1 MKWFEV
7 TLIKRTSTTVELAA
21 NSAEEAQ
28 YEAIYRLM
36 RGKIEL
42 DGGRDFDDIETTAVE
57 IEAPAVSLSIGRI
70 SLRKSKLRSLPRS
83 AVTATTTHF
92 PLRRS
97 RSRKKR
103 RKMHEKQ
110 FPQP

>member
-7 TLIKRTSTTVELAA
+7 MLIKRTSTTVELAA

-57 IEAPAVSLSIGRI
+57 IETPSSIPIYWEDLTPQKQAEIFAAFGGNCNYD
-70 SLRKSKLRSLPRS
+70 
-83 AVTATTTHF
+83 AF
-92 PLRRS
+92 PIAEIPLT
-97 RSRKKR
+97 
-103 RKMHEKQ
+103 EETEEE
-110 FPQP
+110 P

>member
-57 IEAPAVSLSIGRI
+57 IEAPSSIPI
-70 SLRKSKLRSLPRS
+70 YWEDLTPQKQ
-83 AVTATTTHF
+83 AEVTATTTHF